1 MSFSREIREEL
12 ANKYTKSRS
21 CRKAELCA
29 CLIMGSKFD
38 FTQAGKKF
46 NITKEDIYG
55 IPPEEF
61 TRTPA
66 EKKAFLRGAFIA
78 AGSMSDPEKGYH
90 LELICETKRSAR
102 FIEGLIESFDIAC
115 HLAERNGRQVVYIK
129 DGDGIADFL
138 RCVGASQAL
147 MKFENVRIVR
157 EMRGSVNRQ
166 VNCETANINKSVQ
179 AADRQIRDIELID
192 HTIGLESLDEPLRL
206 AADARMA
213 NPDMSL
219 EELGR
224 TLAPPLGKSGV
235 NHRLRKISDIAEKIR
250 RDEYNDKKE
259 Y

>member
-1 MSFSREIREEL
+1 MSFSREVREEL
-12 ANKYTKSRS
+12 ANKYTRARD
-21 CRKAELCA
+21 CQKAELCA
-29 CLIMGSKFD
+29 CLALGSKFD

-46 NITKEDIYG
+46 NITKEDIEG
-55 IPPEEF
+55 IPPEDL

-66 EKKAFLRGAFIA
+66 EKRAFLRGAFIA
-78 AGSMSDPEKGYH
+78 AGSISDPEKGYH
-90 LELICETKRSAR
+90 LELICETKENAQ
-102 FIEGLIESFDIAC
+102 FIESLIKSFDIVC
-115 HLAERNGRQVVYIK
+115 HTVLRNGRQVVYIK

-138 RCVGASQAL
+138 RCVEGSTSL
-147 MKFENVRIVR
+147 MKFENIRIVR

-192 HTIGLESLDEPLRL
+192 HTIGLDALDEPLRL
-206 AADARMA
+206 VADARLD
-213 NPDMSL
+213 NPDISL

-224 TLAPPLGKSGV
+224 TLTPPLGKSGV